1 MCSCFHVFMG
11 ENTIKMSKNIK
22 LTIKKPVKIENN
34 IEKMSKKIQNR
45 IALLFMLLYNEANTE
60 NKA

>member
-1 MCSCFHVFMG
+1 MG

>member
-11 ENTIKMSKNIK
+11 ENAIKMSKNIK